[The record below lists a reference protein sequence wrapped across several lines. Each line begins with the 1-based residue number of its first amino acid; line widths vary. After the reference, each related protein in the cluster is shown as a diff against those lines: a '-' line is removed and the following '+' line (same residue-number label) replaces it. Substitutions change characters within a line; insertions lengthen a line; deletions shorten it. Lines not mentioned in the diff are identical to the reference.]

1 MNAMPCSQTQGYV
14 YWLYAFSCC
23 RTSGQ
28 LACLFASCFLCQPP
42 HPTIIIKPHVMR
54 SPALPKI
61 EALGI
66 TSLTP
71 SSRLTPHSYSNEIMD
86 FSSSSKAASCLVK
99 RLQQA
104 GASSSSSSPSS
115 SLLLPAAQLLSSTLM
130 AKPSFLPEDIEAP
143 VQTLLLAA
151 SDEAAR
157 WDCLC
162 VGLLVCNDAVARMAP
177 APAVS
182 PALLETL
189 YTIIAR
195 HLEHDEPRVRGLV
208 AKTLGL
214 LCTLPA
220 VGTDAYVR
228 FQAQLWGSVDSQFT
242 KRATETRPTNL
253 GAQKDIPLD
262 DVTGWRALETSLL
275 ALQAVVEGCGPELVR
290 QGLLSPTEWLDKA
303 VYAAAAHP
311 NRYVREAAMNM
322 VRVLVERCCCD
333 GDNNK
338 EVLPLRALAAVVAEG
353 LADAWPQVVYAAA
366 RATRSLLTASGGQ
379 GGKEELFGV
388 LLPPLCQSRYYVP
401 EGVQVHAQET
411 WVGLFAAAGAA
422 AGEQT
427 GSGRETV
434 ARYVGEMVE
443 HHCHAVGHGK
453 SHFAR
458 VAACYALKEL
468 AAKVEGKAVAPF
480 AERMVVTVVPCLED
494 PHWEVR
500 SAGCVALAQLV
511 ESFPGVV
518 GGREEGVLEVCFAR
532 LEDESWSIREEA
544 AWVLAAL
551 ARFGGGGEEKK
562 EEMQGRL
569 VARLGATLEA
579 ARGQPVQTKEEQLN
593 HFNDPQ
599 AHTGRPIFGCC
610 GGGMGPQAAQAQAG
624 HAHDHAHTHTTSYSY
639 EAQPWEV
646 SEGALYLFRELCAED
661 LRPETEDGFVETFL
675 PILAELGRLQHFEDA
690 DRLRQSLWRILP
702 EAMQKLG
709 KPVLKRNLELFTP
722 ALLGA
727 LASSSL
733 VSPLTRHCAVTCLEE
748 LSRQMGPSI
757 FLGRLSEEE
766 RGVYFRNASSSSS
779 SSSSLVFPPP
789 VGVGAVAGEV
799 GSAATMRQSRPS
811 IVSM

>member
-1 MNAMPCSQTQGYV
+1 M
-14 YWLYAFSCC
+14 
-23 RTSGQ
+23 
-28 LACLFASCFLCQPP
+28 
-42 HPTIIIKPHVMR
+42 
-54 SPALPKI
+54 
-61 EALGI
+61 
-66 TSLTP
+66 
-71 SSRLTPHSYSNEIMD
+71 
-86 FSSSSKAASCLVK
+86 
-99 RLQQA
+99 
-104 GASSSSSSPSS
+104 
-115 SLLLPAAQLLSSTLM
+115 
-130 AKPSFLPEDIEAP
+130 
-143 VQTLLLAA
+143 QTLLLAA

-182 PALLETL
+182 PALRETL
-189 YTIIAR
+189 YSIIAR
-195 HLEHDEPRVRGLV
+195 HMEHDEPRVRGLV

-228 FQAQLWGSVDSQFT
+228 FQAQLWGSVDSQLT
-242 KRATETRPTNL
+242 RRATETRPTNL

-290 QGLLSPTEWLDKA
+290 QGLLSSTEWLDKA

-333 GDNNK
+333 NNK
-338 EVLPLRALAAVVAEG
+338 VLPLPALAAVVAEG

-366 RATRSLLTASGGQ
+366 RATRSLLAATGEGAGN
-379 GGKEELFGV
+379 EELFGV
-388 LLPPLCQSRYYVP
+388 LLPPLCQGRYYVP

-411 WVGLFAAAGAA
+411 WVGLFASAA
-422 AGEQT
+422 ATDGAT

-434 ARYVGEMVE
+434 ARYAGEMVE

-468 AAKVEGKAVAPF
+468 AAKVEGGAVGPF
-480 AERMVVTVVPCLED
+480 AERMVATVLPCLED

-518 GGREEGVLEVCFAR
+518 GGREEEVLEVCFAR

-551 ARFGGGGEEKK
+551 ARFGGEKK
-562 EEMQGRL
+562 GKVQARL
-569 VARLGATLEA
+569 VPRLMATLEA
-579 ARGQPVQTKEEQLN
+579 ARAQPVQTKEEQLK

-610 GGGMGPQAAQAQAG
+610 GGGMGPQALQAQAS
-624 HAHDHAHTHTTSYSY
+624 HAHDHAHTSSYSY
-639 EAQPWEV
+639 KAQPWEV

-661 LRPETEDGFVETFL
+661 LRPESGFVETYL
-675 PILAELGRLQHFEDA
+675 PMLAELGRLQHFADA
-690 DRLRQSLWRILP
+690 DRLRQSLWRVLP
-702 EAMQKLG
+702 GAMQKLG
-709 KPVLKRNLELFTP
+709 KPVLKRHLELFTP

-727 LASSSL
+727 LASPA
-733 VSPLTRHCAVTCLEE
+733 VSPLTRHIAVTCLEE

-766 RGVYFRNASSSSS
+766 RGLYLRNASCS
-779 SSSSLVFPPP
+779 SSSSLFCPPP
-789 VGVGAVAGEV
+789 VGAAGGV
-799 GSAATMRQSRPS
+799 GSAATMRQPRPS

>member
-1 MNAMPCSQTQGYV
+1 M
-14 YWLYAFSCC
+14 
-23 RTSGQ
+23 
-28 LACLFASCFLCQPP
+28 
-42 HPTIIIKPHVMR
+42 
-54 SPALPKI
+54 
-61 EALGI
+61 
-66 TSLTP
+66 
-71 SSRLTPHSYSNEIMD
+71 
-86 FSSSSKAASCLVK
+86 
-99 RLQQA
+99 
-104 GASSSSSSPSS
+104 
-115 SLLLPAAQLLSSTLM
+115 
-130 AKPSFLPEDIEAP
+130 PEDVEGS

-162 VGLLVCNDAVARMAP
+162 VGLLMCNDAVARMAP
-177 APAVS
+177 APTVS
-182 PALLETL
+182 PALRETL
-189 YTIIAR
+189 YSIIAR

-214 LCTLPA
+214 LCSLPA

-228 FQAQLWGSVDSQFT
+228 CQAHLWASVDSQLT

-275 ALQAVVEGCGPELVR
+275 ALQVVVEGCGPELVR
-290 QGLLSPTEWLDKA
+290 QGLLSPEQWLDKA
-303 VYAAAAHP
+303 VYAAATHP

-333 GDNNK
+333 NK
-338 EVLPLRALAAVVAEG
+338 EVLPLPALAAVVAEG
-353 LADAWPQVVYAAA
+353 LEDAWPQVVYAAA
-366 RATRSLLTASGGQ
+366 RATRSLLAASGG
-379 GGKEELFGV
+379 EELFSV

-411 WVGLFAAAGAA
+411 WVGLFASTTTTTAA
-422 AGEQT
+422 AATAGGEAR
-427 GSGRETV
+427 SGRETV

-443 HHCHAVGHGK
+443 HHCHAVAHGR

-458 VAACYALKEL
+458 VAACYAMKEL
-468 AAKVEGKAVAPF
+468 AAKVEGEAVQPY
-480 AERMVVTVVPCLED
+480 AERMVATVVPCLED
-494 PHWEVR
+494 SHWEVR

-518 GGREEGVLEVCFAR
+518 GGREDGVMEVCFAR

-551 ARFGGGGEEKK
+551 ARHGGESKEKL
-562 EEMQGRL
+562 QACL
-569 VARLGATLEA
+569 VARLMATLEA
-579 ARGQPVQTKEEQLN
+579 ARGQPLQTKEEQLK

-610 GGGMGPQAAQAQAG
+610 GGGAAHPAAAATA
-624 HAHDHAHTHTTSYSY
+624 HAHDHAHTSYKY

-646 SEGALYLFRELCAED
+646 SEGALYLFRELCSED
-661 LRPETEDGFVETFL
+661 LRPESGFVEAYL
-675 PILAELGRLQHFEDA
+675 PMLAELGRLQHFADA
-690 DRLRQSLWRILP
+690 DRLRQSLWRVLP

-709 KPVLKRNLELFTP
+709 KATLRRHLELFTP
-722 ALLGA
+722 ALLGV
-727 LASSSL
+727 LASPL
-733 VSPLTRHCAVTCLEE
+733 ASPLTRHTAVTCLEE

-757 FLGRLSEEE
+757 FLGRLSKEEW
-766 RGVYFRNASSSSS
+766 GLYLRNASSSSS
-779 SSSSLVFPPP
+779 SSLFGPPP
-789 VGVGAVAGEV
+789 EVAAG
-799 GSAATMRQSRPS
+799 GLWSAAMRQSRPS